1 MRFIKEVVIFL
12 CGFFICAI
20 VLKVLS
26 PEQTSS
32 FIIRFVKAVGLLF
45 IGVSLGGTIMAC
57 LSVGKID
64 DIQSGRIDG

>member
-20 VLKVLS
+20 AMKLLS
-26 PEQTSS
+26 VEQTST
-32 FIIRFVKAVGLLF
+32 FIIRFVKVMGLLF
-45 IGVSLGGTIMAC
+45 IGVTLGGTIMAC
-57 LSVGKID
+57 LSAGKFD